1 MSRKTGQRRTRPQ
14 GTGWSA
20 LLAAGL
26 FLMVSGLGAPQAA
39 PAKAQTAPKA
49 AASPKAEASAK
60 AATPAPKAAAS
71 APKAAHH
78 GDFSSFIAA
87 LWPDAEKQGVSRK
100 TFDAAFRGVTPDPSI
115 IALTKKQSEF
125 VKPIWSYLDSAIS
138 ASRLERG
145 RAAARQYA
153 SELAAIEQKYGVDR
167 RAVLGSW
174 GMETNFGSYTGDK
187 DVIRALAT
195 LGWKRYR
202 DTFFRDEL
210 LVALRILEEGHVERA
225 AMRGSWAGA
234 MGQTQFMP
242 SSFMKYAV
250 DHDGDGAK
258 DIWTTVPDALA
269 STANYLA
276 AFGWESG
283 VPWGVEVALPE
294 GFDLKS
300 ALGPRDFS
308 QWGDAGITRADGGS
322 MPRRGKASLFLP
334 AGIKGPALLISENFR
349 VIKKYNSSDAYALGV
364 AHLGDRLLGG
374 SAFEGE
380 WPRSD
385 KRLSMEEVKEI
396 QRRLAAMGLPVGKI
410 DGRIGEQSRESVKKA
425 QIRHGLPP
433 DGYPTLALLQ
443 RMRDKP

>member
-1 MSRKTGQRRTRPQ
+1 MRK
-14 GTGWSA
+14 
-20 LLAAGL
+20 
-26 FLMVSGLGAPQAA
+26 VSGLFMPACAAFLVTGLGFAA
-39 PAKAQTAPKA
+39 PALAAPNTEPGKARTAPKTQPA
-49 AASPKAEASAK
+49 KTSTPKAM
-60 AATPAPKAAAS
+60 P
-71 APKAAHH
+71 H
-78 GDFSSFIAA
+78 GDFAGFLAA
-87 LWPDAEKQGVSRK
+87 LWPDAQKQGIRRE
-100 TFDAAFRGVTPDPSI
+100 TFDRAFRGVTPDASI

-138 ASRLERG
+138 ASRLARG
-145 RAAARQYA
+145 QAAAQQYA
-153 SELAAIEQKYGVDR
+153 AELASLERKYGVDR
-167 RAVLGSW
+167 RAILGIW

-195 LGWKRYR
+195 LAWQRYR

-250 DHDGDGAK
+250 DGNGDGAK

-276 AFGWESG
+276 SFGWESG
-283 VPWGVEVALPE
+283 VPWGIEVALPE

-300 ALGPRDFS
+300 AIAPRDFA
-308 QWGDAGITRADGGS
+308 QWSDAGLTRADGNS
-322 MPRRGKASLFLP
+322 WPRKGKASLFLP
-334 AGIKGPALLISENFR
+334 AGIHGPALLITENFK
-349 VIKKYNSSDAYALGV
+349 VIKKYNASDAYALGV

-374 SAFEGE
+374 TPLEAS
-380 WPRSD
+380 WPRNE
-385 KRLSMEEVKEI
+385 KRLGLEELKEI
-396 QRRLAAMGLPVGKI
+396 QRRLAAMGRPVGKI
-410 DGRIGEQSRESVKKA
+410 DGRIGEQSREAVKQA
-425 QIRHGLPP
+425 QIKHGLPP

-443 RMRDKP
+443 RMRQKP